1 MEQEKKVIL
10 LAGPTAS
17 GKSKLAIKLAQHF
30 NGEIING
37 DSMQIYKEISIL
49 TSKPNPQDT
58 KIIKHHL
65 YGFNSV
71 KKNFSTGH
79 WLKMVVKKIEEQ
91 WENGRMPIVVGG
103 TGLYFKALTDGLVQ
117 IPDIPNRGRMQI
129 RKLHKK
135 IGQKKFFTQLIK
147 MDPLTKRF
155 VLPSDTQRSMRAYEV
170 KKFTNKSL
178 FEFTKE
184 TKSNFNNNVFKK
196 LFINISRDLLNKKID
211 TRVEK
216 MFNDGAIDEVKKFYK
231 MKIDKELSPNK
242 IIGIKEIKDYLR
254 GKITLIKAKELIKQ
268 KTRQYAKRQFTWARG
283 HMKSWEMI
291 YSQNIN
297 DLYKKAI
304 NKIS

>member
-1 MEQEKKVIL
+1 MKQEKKVIL

-17 GKSKLAIKLAQHF
+17 GKSKLAIKLARYF
-30 NGEIING
+30 TGEIINA

-49 TSKPNPQDT
+49 TSKPNSQDT

-71 KKNFSTGH
+71 KKKFSTGL
-79 WLKMVVKKIEEQ
+79 WLEMVIKKIEEQ
-91 WENGRMPIVVGG
+91 WNNGKIPIVVGG
-103 TGLYFKALTDGLVQ
+103 TGLYFKALTDGLVK
-117 IPDIPNRGRMQI
+117 IPDIPNNMRTQI

-135 IGQKKFFTQLIK
+135 IGQKKFFIQLIK
-147 MDPLTKRF
+147 LDPLAKSF

-178 FEFTKE
+178 FEFTKK

-196 LFINISRDLLNKKID
+196 LFINIPRELLHKKIEK
-211 TRVEK
+211 RVEK
-216 MFNDGAIDEVKKFYK
+216 MFNEGAVDEVKKFCK
-231 MKIDKELSPNK
+231 MKVNKELSSNK

-254 GKITLIKAKELIKQ
+254 GKITLIKAKELIMQ

-283 HMKSWEMI
+283 HMKSWETF
-291 YSQNIN
+291 YSPNIN
-297 DLYKKAI
+297 DLFKKAI

>member
-1 MEQEKKVIL
+1 MRQEKKVIL

-17 GKSKLAIKLAQHF
+17 GKSKLAIKLAQYF
-30 NGEIING
+30 DGEIINA

-49 TSKPNPQDT
+49 TSKPNSQDI
-58 KIIKHHL
+58 KVIKHHL

-71 KKNFSTGH
+71 KKKFSTGH
-79 WLKMVVKKIEEQ
+79 WLKLVVKKIEEQ
-91 WENGRMPIVVGG
+91 WENERMPIVVGG
-103 TGLYFKALTDGLVQ
+103 TGLYFKALTDGLVK
-117 IPDIPNRGRMQI
+117 IPDIPNKTRTQI

-147 MDPLTKRF
+147 LDPLAKRL

-178 FEFTKE
+178 FEFLKE

-196 LFINISRDLLNKKID
+196 LFINTPRELLHKKIEE
-211 TRVEK
+211 RVEK
-216 MFNDGAIDEVKKFYK
+216 MFNDGAVDEVKKFCK
-231 MKIDKELSPNK
+231 MKVNKELSSNK
-242 IIGIKEIKDYLR
+242 IIGIKEIKEYLQ
-254 GKITLIKAKELIKQ
+254 GKITLIKTKELITQ

-291 YSQNIN
+291 YSPNIN
-297 DLYKKAI
+297 DLFKKTI

>member
-1 MEQEKKVIL
+1 MKQEKKVIL

-17 GKSKLAIKLAQHF
+17 GKSKLAIKLARYF
-30 NGEIING
+30 TGEIINA

-49 TSKPNPQDT
+49 TSKPNSQDI

-71 KKNFSTGH
+71 KKKFSTGL
-79 WLKMVVKKIEEQ
+79 WLEMVIKKIEEQ

-103 TGLYFKALTDGLVQ
+103 TGLYFKALTDGLVK
-117 IPDIPNRGRMQI
+117 IPDIPNNMRTQI

-135 IGQKKFFTQLIK
+135 IGQKKFFIQLIK
-147 MDPLTKRF
+147 LDPLAKSF

-178 FEFTKE
+178 FEFTKK
-184 TKSNFNNNVFKK
+184 TKSNFNSNVFKK
-196 LFINISRDLLNKKID
+196 LFINIPRELLHKKIEK
-211 TRVEK
+211 RVEK
-216 MFNDGAIDEVKKFYK
+216 MFNEGAVDEVKKFCK
-231 MKIDKELSPNK
+231 MKVNKELSSNK

-254 GKITLIKAKELIKQ
+254 GKITLIKAKELIMQ

-283 HMKSWEMI
+283 HMKSWETF
-291 YSQNIN
+291 YSPNIN
-297 DLYKKAI
+297 DLFKKAI

>member
-1 MEQEKKVIL
+1 MRQEKKVIL

-17 GKSKLAIKLAQHF
+17 GKSKLAIKLAQYF
-30 NGEIING
+30 DGEIINA

-49 TSKPNPQDT
+49 TSKPNSQDI
-58 KIIKHHL
+58 KAIKHHL

-71 KKNFSTGH
+71 KKKFSTGH
-79 WLKMVVKKIEEQ
+79 WLKLVVKKIEEQ
-91 WENGRMPIVVGG
+91 WENERMPIVVGG
-103 TGLYFKALTDGLVQ
+103 TGLYFKALTDGLVK
-117 IPDIPNRGRMQI
+117 IPDIPNKTRTQI

-147 MDPLTKRF
+147 LDPLAKRL

-178 FEFTKE
+178 FEFLKE

-196 LFINISRDLLNKKID
+196 LFINTPRELLHKKIEK
-211 TRVEK
+211 RVEK
-216 MFNDGAIDEVKKFYK
+216 MFNDGAVDEVKKFCK
-231 MKIDKELSPNK
+231 MKVHQELSSNK
-242 IIGIKEIKDYLR
+242 IIGIKEIKDYLQ

>member
-1 MEQEKKVIL
+1 MKQEKKVIL

-17 GKSKLAIKLAQHF
+17 GKSKLAIKLARYF
-30 NGEIING
+30 TGEIINA

-49 TSKPNPQDT
+49 TSKPNSQDI

-71 KKNFSTGH
+71 KKKFSTGL
-79 WLKMVVKKIEEQ
+79 WLEMVIKKIEEQ

-103 TGLYFKALTDGLVQ
+103 TGLYFKALTDGLVK
-117 IPDIPNRGRMQI
+117 IPDIPNNMRTQI

-135 IGQKKFFTQLIK
+135 IGQKKFFIQLIK
-147 MDPLTKRF
+147 LDPLAKSF

-178 FEFTKE
+178 FEFTKK
-184 TKSNFNNNVFKK
+184 TKSNFNSNVFKK
-196 LFINISRDLLNKKID
+196 LFINIPRELLHKKIEK
-211 TRVEK
+211 RVEK
-216 MFNDGAIDEVKKFYK
+216 MFNEGAVDEVKKFCK
-231 MKIDKELSPNK
+231 MKVNKELSSNK

-254 GKITLIKAKELIKQ
+254 GKITLIKAKELIMQ

-283 HMKSWEMI
+283 HMKSWETF
-291 YSQNIN
+291 YSPNIN
-297 DLYKKAI
+297 DLFKKTI